1 MLWYAMG
8 CDSNAML
15 LDYMLR
21 DEIPMLWYSKAI
33 LWYSSDKLCYG
44 LCCKLYAWTESK
56 WRGVHTGF

>member
-8 CDSNAML
+8 WDSNAML
-15 LDYMLR
+15 LDYMLW
-21 DEIPMLWYSKAI
+21 DEIPMLWYSNAI